1 MRPSPEELR
10 CVEPPIIGDLK
21 KNGVRR
27 KKNDPFQIRFAHVRD
42 EAPIAAVEREGSK
55 AKFEQVFSDFGA

>member
-1 MRPSPEELR
+1 VRSSQEELR
-10 CVEPPIIGDLK
+10 SVEHPIIGDLK
-21 KNGVRR
+21 KNGVHR

-55 AKFEQVFSDFGA
+55 AKFEQVFSDFGS

>member
-1 MRPSPEELR
+1 MTERRTPNYQRSE
-10 CVEPPIIGDLK
+10 

-55 AKFEQVFSDFGA
+55 AKFEQVFSDFGS

>member
-1 MRPSPEELR
+1 MTERRTPNYRRSE
-10 CVEPPIIGDLK
+10 K
-21 KNGVRR
+21 KGVRR

-55 AKFEQVFSDFGA
+55 AKFEQVFSNFGA

>member
-1 MRPSPEELR
+1 MRSSPEELR
-10 CVEPPIIGDLK
+10 SVETPIISDLK
-21 KNGVRR
+21 KNGVHR

-55 AKFEQVFSDFGA
+55 AKFEQVFSDFGS